1 MRYIYIKILRHPKH
15 ESMMQQR
22 ISLTIIE
29 YFKVAILAAFPQL
42 SDEISFPLEIVQ
54 ASQVKF
60 GHYQFNS
67 AMKLTK
73 LTGLQPRAISE
84 AIVDKLNKIPSI
96 DQKITKLEIAGPGFI
111 NITLNP
117 QFISHAVD
125 AQLKEPH
132 LGIPLLASSVMQRVI
147 IDFSSPNTA
156 KEMHVGHLRSTIIGD
171 CLARLFEFL
180 GYDVLRLNHIGDW
193 GTSFGMLIAYMK
205 ENAPEI
211 IERKVTTNLPQLMA
225 LYKASKAR
233 FDVDADFKK
242 RSQLEVIEFQG
253 GNSQSLKAWEIIC
266 DISRKAYQEIYDLL
280 DVKLIERGES
290 FYNPMLSDVVAD
302 LESKGIVKLSDGAKC
317 IFIDG
322 FLNRDGDPLP
332 LMIQKAD
339 GGYNYD
345 TTDMA
350 TIRQRIRQEHADRII
365 YVTDAGQAIHF
376 QQIFK
381 AAEMAGYLDRSKVAV
396 DHVPF
401 GLVLGTDGKKFRSR
415 SGDTERL
422 IDLLNTAIEQADKI
436 FSERSP
442 DLSIEERKGLAKAL
456 GIAAVKY
463 ADLSNHRTSD
473 YTFSYERMLRFEGN
487 TAAYLMYSY
496 VRVAGIKRKIRL
508 DPEIIAKTSSITL
521 EHPAE
526 LSLGLHLVQFA
537 DTLEQM
543 TKDLLPNRL
552 TEYLYTLAEKFNVF
566 FRDCRVEGSPEQN
579 SRLLLCETVAAILRQ
594 GLTIL
599 GIQVV
604 NKM

>member
-1 MRYIYIKILRHPKH
+1 
-15 ESMMQQR
+15 MQQR

-29 YFKVAILAAFPQL
+29 FFKTAILAAFPQL
-42 SDEISFPLEIVQ
+42 AEEISFPLEIVPV
-54 ASQVKF
+54 SQEKF

-73 LTGLQPRAISE
+73 ITGLQPRAIAE
-84 AIVDKLNKIPSI
+84 AIIVQLNAIPSLE
-96 DQKITKLEIAGPGFI
+96 QKISKLEIAGPGFI

-117 QFISHAVD
+117 KFISLLVD

-132 LGIPLLASSVMQRVI
+132 LGIPVISDKQRVI

-205 ENAPEI
+205 EKAPDI
-211 IERKVTTNLPQLMA
+211 ITGRVSTDLPELMA

-233 FDVDADFKK
+233 FDIDAEFKK
-242 RSQLEVIEFQG
+242 RSQLEVVELQG
-253 GNSQSLKAWEIIC
+253 GNTQSLQAWNIIC
-266 DISRKAYQEIYDLL
+266 EISRKAYQEIYHLL

-290 FYNPMLSDVVAD
+290 FYNPMLADVVAD
-302 LESKGIVKLSDGAKC
+302 LESKGLVEISGGAKC
-317 IFIDG
+317 IFLDG
-322 FLNRDGDPLP
+322 FTNRDGEPLP

-350 TIRQRIRQEHADRII
+350 TIRQRINEEKADRII
-365 YVTDAGQAIHF
+365 IVTDAGQSIHF

-381 AAEMAGYLDRSKVAV
+381 AAEMAGYLDRDKVRV
-396 DHVPF
+396 NHVPF
-401 GLVLGTDGKKFRSR
+401 GLVLGADGKKFRSR
-415 SGDTERL
+415 AGDTERL
-422 IDLLNTAIEQADKI
+422 IDLLNTAIEKADQI

-442 DLSIEERKGLAKAL
+442 ELSSNERASLAKTL

-496 VRVAGIKRKIRL
+496 VRVAGIKRKINL
-508 DPEIIAKTSSITL
+508 DPEMIAKTNSIKL
-521 EHPAE
+521 EQPAE
-526 LSLGLHLVQFA
+526 ITLGLHLAQFA
-537 DTLEQM
+537 DTLEQVSN
-543 TKDLLPNRL
+543 DLLPNRL
-552 TEYLYTLAEKFNVF
+552 TEYLYALAEKFNAF
-566 FRDCRVEGSPEQN
+566 FRDCRVEGTSEQN
-579 SRLLLCETVAAILRQ
+579 SRLLLCEVVALTLRQ
-594 GLTIL
+594 GLNIL